1 MSSRL
6 REGCGEPRTPARYAK
21 AAKTE
26 SERQRTEIRDQRS
39 AEFELGFD
47 LLPRH
52 AAFPFIALDCTAK
65 FNQIFD
71 VLETLVQSTHLGGQR
86 FERRFLKRGRV
97 THKPSSDP

>member
-1 MSSRL
+1 MVRPPKGPSRTGVAVS
-6 REGCGEPRTPARYAK
+6 ERTRTNQTK
-21 AAKTE
+21 AAKD
-26 SERQRTEIRDQRS
+26 RGQRS
-39 AEFELGFD
+39 AEVQLGFD

-52 AAFPFIALDCTAK
+52 AGFPFIALDRTAK

-71 VLETLVQSTHLGGQR
+71 VLETLVQSTHLGSQR